1 MNTRTDMAHEALQ
14 RCPALP
20 GVEEENESKGCTRI
34 SRIRVRTQAAE
45 RKLDK
50 PRGSYI
56 TLTLPEGRLSSKAS
70 RQEAGR
76 CLASELSTL
85 MGKVER
91 VLVVGLGNRHVTPD
105 ALEPQTI
112 ESLFVTRHVQNHFPE
127 LLPSGTRTVAA
138 FAAGVMGMTGVE
150 TAEAVKGIA
159 SVLQP
164 GLIVAVDALA
174 SSESEHVGT
183 MVQLN
188 DTGISPGAG
197 VGNFRM
203 GLSKGTLGI
212 PVITVGIPLVL
223 TAEAILYSGLVR
235 MGVPELFTKARRRL
249 GDDFLSMC
257 VTPKDIDAMVKD
269 GTAILS
275 YGLNLALFGENYGAL
290 ERLMR

>member
-14 RCPALP
+14 RCRSLS
-20 GVEEENESKGCTRI
+20 GVEEENETRGRMRV

-45 RKLDK
+45 RRLDK
-50 PRGSYI
+50 PRGSYV
-56 TLTLPEGRLSSKAS
+56 TLTLPEDGLSS
-70 RQEAGR
+70 REVREEAGR
-76 CLASELSTL
+76 CLASELSLL
-85 MGKVER
+85 MGEVKN

-105 ALEPQTI
+105 ALGPQTI

-127 LLPSGTRTVAA
+127 LLPPDTRTVTA

-150 TAEAVKGIA
+150 TAEAVAGIA

-164 GLIVAVDALA
+164 DLIVAVDALA
-174 SSESEHVGT
+174 SSESDHVGT

-203 GLSKGTLGI
+203 GLSKSTLGI
-212 PVITVGIPLVL
+212 PVIAVGIPLVL
-223 TAEAILYSGLVR
+223 TAESILYSGLLR
-235 MGVPELFTKARRRL
+235 MNAPELFVEAKKRL
-249 GDDFLSMC
+249 GSSFLSMC

-269 GTAILS
+269 SAAILS
-275 YGLNLALFGENYGAL
+275 YGLNLALFGENYEAL
-290 ERLMR
+290 EGLMR